1 LIELEFIGAARAVT
15 GSKHILR
22 TSKAAVLLD
31 CGMFQGHRK
40 EANERNR
47 NLHVP
52 IDEIDAVVLSHAHID
67 HAGLLPLLYKK
78 GYRGP
83 VYATPATRDLCT
95 PMLLDAAMIQEAD
108 AKHIQKLIER
118 DKVDI
123 EPAEPLYNHEDVVG
137 LLSQIV
143 GLPYRRAHTI
153 APGVVLKLLDAG
165 HVLGSSVVVLD
176 VEDDGNQVRI
186 AFAVDLGRR
195 GLPILREPEVPSG
208 INYLITES
216 TYGDRM
222 HSPIEEVDDA
232 LAEAVNRTVRR
243 GGKILIPAFALER
256 AQEVVYALK
265 RLRAEHKVP
274 TIPVYVDSPLTVKLT
289 DVFKMHPECYDKK
302 TYARLVG
309 GDPPFEFD
317 GLHYVSDK
325 EESKAIA
332 AQPGPCIVIAA
343 SGMCEAGRILH
354 HLREGVEDRRNTI
367 LIVGF
372 QAQHTLGRRIV
383 EHHREVKVFGVMRRL
398 AAEVVVLN
406 GFSAH
411 ADQKDLLE
419 FAEAVR
425 DQGKLRQVVLVHGEP
440 PAQAALLAKLTERGF
455 PNVSAPGPGDRMRL

>member
-1 LIELEFIGAARAVT
+1 
-15 GSKHILR
+15 
-22 TSKAAVLLD
+22 
-31 CGMFQGHRK
+31 
-40 EANERNR
+40 
-47 NLHVP
+47 
-52 IDEIDAVVLSHAHID
+52 
-67 HAGLLPLLYKK
+67 
-78 GYRGP
+78 
-83 VYATPATRDLCT
+83 
-95 PMLLDAAMIQEAD
+95 MLLDAAMIQEAD

-118 DKVDI
+118 DKLDI
-123 EPAEPLYNHEDVVG
+123 EPAEPLFNHDDVTG
-137 LLSQIV
+137 LLGQMV

-354 HLREGVEDRRNTI
+354 HLREGVEDQRNTI

-425 DQGKLRQVVLVHGEP
+425 NQGKLRQVVLVHGEP
-440 PAQAALLAKLTERGF
+440 PAQAALIAKLTVLGF